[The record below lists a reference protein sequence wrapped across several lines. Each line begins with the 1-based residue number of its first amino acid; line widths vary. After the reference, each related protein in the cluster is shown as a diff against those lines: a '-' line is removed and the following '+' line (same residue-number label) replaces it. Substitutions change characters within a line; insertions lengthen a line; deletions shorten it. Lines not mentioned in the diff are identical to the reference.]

1 MACAS
6 CAQKQ
11 QYAGMI
17 YTRFIEEP
25 VQSDECHFTLEELQ
39 SKKGSLLNQKISAT
53 PTQLTR
59 ITYDLSVVNR
69 AIKNYDTNCN
79 KYLKDLYAVFSR

>member
-17 YTRFIEEP
+17 YARSISEP
-25 VQSDECHFTLEELQ
+25 VENEECHFTLEELQ

-69 AIKNYDTNCN
+69 AIKNYDLNCN